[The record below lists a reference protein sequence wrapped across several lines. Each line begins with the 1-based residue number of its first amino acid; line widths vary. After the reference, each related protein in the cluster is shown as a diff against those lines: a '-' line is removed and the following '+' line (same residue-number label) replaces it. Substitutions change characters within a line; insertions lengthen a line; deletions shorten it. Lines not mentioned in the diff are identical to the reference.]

1 MINRKITK
9 RLERF
14 FDDNG
19 RYALLIDGARQ
30 VGKTFVIENFAKTHY
45 ENVIEINFIKMA
57 NAKLIFSNVEDEKEI
72 LVKLS
77 TFSHRELKRGK
88 TLVFLDEIQECPE
101 AVTYI
106 RGSCKTIFD
115 GRVERI
121 ERVDLGS
128 GMFQMARSAA

>member
-1 MINRKITK
+1 MIKRKITS
-9 RLERF
+9 RLEKF
-14 FDDNG
+14 YDDEG

-30 VGKTFVIENFAKTHY
+30 VGKTFVIEAFAKTHY
-45 ENVIEINFIKMA
+45 ENVIEINFIKMP

-77 TFSHRELKRGK
+77 TFSQRELKRGN

-106 RGSCKTIFD
+106 KFLVTNQSRRWSFPSVQIS
-115 GRVERI
+115 
-121 ERVDLGS
+121 LS
-128 GMFQMARSAA
+128 SS